1 MNIRKIL
8 RWCTPLIP
16 AAAGLL
22 CLGVCRLF
30 PAVAER
36 VFARGVLRG
45 LSAVL
50 GTITQYIPFSLAE
63 LLVVAALPV
72 LIVLAV
78 WAIRRP
84 AVRGTVLRGCAWCV
98 SSAFLLYLLMHGIQ
112 YARLP
117 LAEQMGLSVSHTS
130 SVERLADLTAFFAEK
145 AAAARAACKED
156 AQGCLR
162 LSVTTGEAL
171 KSGGE
176 GYERLGARYPFL
188 RGTVDR
194 AKGVV
199 LSHWWSYTGITGMYF
214 PLTAE
219 ANVNVDVP
227 VDEMLMTISHELAH
241 TRGYAHEDECNFLGI
256 LACVNHPDV
265 EWQYAGWL
273 AAYQYPADAL
283 YAADADAWR
292 EATAVCSEGMRCDL
306 ARRAAYWSGF
316 EGPVEDIS
324 AEVNHTFIQVNGD
337 SDGIARYGQVT
348 ALLMAYY
355 ADGV

>member
-1 MNIRKIL
+1 MNVRKIL
-8 RWCTPLIP
+8 RWLSPLLP

-30 PAVAER
+30 PTVAEW
-36 VFARGVLRG
+36 VFARGVFRG
-45 LSAVL
+45 LSALL
-50 GTITQYIPFSLAE
+50 GTATQFLPFSLTE
-63 LLVVAALPV
+63 LLAVSALPAV
-72 LIVLAV
+72 IALAV
-78 WAIRRP
+78 WAVRRKS
-84 AVRGTVLRGCAWCV
+84 VRVRLLRGCGWCA
-98 SSAFLLYLLMHGIQ
+98 SCAFLLYLLMHGLQ

-117 LAEQMGLSVSHTS
+117 LAEQMGLSVTHSS
-130 SVERLADLTAFFAEK
+130 SVERLAELTAYFAEK
-145 AAAARAACKED
+145 ASAARAECKED
-156 AQGCLR
+156 ALGCMR
-162 LSVTTGEAL
+162 LPATAGEAL
-171 KSGGE
+171 KSGGA
-176 GYERLGARYPFL
+176 GYDRLAEQYPFL

-227 VDEMLMTISHELAH
+227 PDEMLMTISHELAH
-241 TRGYAHEDECNFLGI
+241 TRGYAHEDECNFLGV

-273 AAYQYPADAL
+273 AAYQYTADAL
-283 YAADADAWR
+283 YAADADAYY
-292 EATAVCSEGMRCDL
+292 EVAALCSDGVRRDL
-306 ARRAAYWSGF
+306 ARRAAYWSGY
-316 EGPVEDIS
+316 EGPVEEIS
-324 AEVNHTFIQVNGD
+324 AEVNNAFIQANGD

>member
-1 MNIRKIL
+1 MKFRVML
-8 RWCTPLIP
+8 RRLCPLVP
-16 AAAGLL
+16 AVAGVL

-30 PAVAER
+30 PAVAEW

-50 GTITQYIPFSLAE
+50 GTVTQYVPFSLAE
-63 LLVVAALPV
+63 LLVVLALPAV
-72 LIVLAV
+72 VGLAV
-78 WAIRRP
+78 WAVCRP
-84 AVRGTVLRGCAWCV
+84 AVRMKMLRGCAWCL
-98 SSAFLLYLLMHGIQ
+98 SSAFLLYVLMHGAQ

-117 LAEQMGLSVSHTS
+117 LAQQMGLSVSHES
-130 SVERLADLTAFFAEK
+130 SVERLAHLTAYFAEN
-145 AAAARAACKED
+145 ASAARVECKED

-162 LSVTTGEAL
+162 LPVTTSEAL

-176 GYERLGARYPFL
+176 GYVRLAERYPFL
-188 RGTVDR
+188 HGAVNR

-227 VDEMLMTISHELAH
+227 PDEMLMTVSHELAH

-256 LACVNHPDV
+256 LACVNHPAV

-273 AAYQYPADAL
+273 AAYQYTADAL

-292 EATAVCSEGMRCDL
+292 EVAALCSDGVRRDL
-306 ARRAAYWSGF
+306 ARRAAYWSSF
-316 EGPVEDIS
+316 EGPVEEIS
-324 AEVNHTFIQVNGD
+324 AEVNNAFIQANGD
-337 SDGIARYGQVT
+337 SDGVARYGQVT

>member
-8 RWCTPLIP
+8 RRLLPLIP

-30 PAVAER
+30 PAVAEW
-36 VFARGVLRG
+36 VFARGVRRG
-45 LSAVL
+45 LSALL
-50 GTITQYIPFSLAE
+50 GTVTGFLPFSLAE
-63 LLVVAALPV
+63 LLVVTALPA
-72 LIVLAV
+72 AV
-78 WAIRRP
+78 ALVVRAVRRP
-84 AVRGTVLRGCAWCV
+84 AVRAKLLRGCAWCV
-98 SSAFLLYLLMHGIQ
+98 SSAFLLYLLMHGLQ

-117 LAEQMGLSVSHTS
+117 LSEQMGLSVSHSS
-130 SVERLADLTAFFAEK
+130 SVERLADLTAYFAEK
-145 AAAARAACKED
+145 ASAARAACKED
-156 AQGCLR
+156 AQGCMR
-162 LSVTTGEAL
+162 LSTTTGEVL

-176 GYERLGARYPFL
+176 GYARLAVRYPFL
-188 RGTVDR
+188 RGTADR

-227 VDEMLMTISHELAH
+227 ADEMLMTISHELAH

-256 LACVNHPDV
+256 LACVNHPAV

-273 AAYQYPADAL
+273 AAYQYTADAL
-283 YAADADAWR
+283 YAADADAYYDVAAR
-292 EATAVCSEGMRCDL
+292 CSDGMRRDL

-316 EGPVEDIS
+316 EGPVEEIS
-324 AEVNHTFIQVNGD
+324 AEVNNAFIQVNGD

>member
-1 MNIRKIL
+1 MNIRKFL
-8 RWCTPLIP
+8 RRSLPLIP

-22 CLGVCRLF
+22 CLGICRLF
-30 PAVAER
+30 PAVAEW
-36 VFARGVLRG
+36 VFARGVFRG
-45 LSAVL
+45 VSALL
-50 GTITQYIPFSLAE
+50 GTATQYLPFSLTE
-63 LLVVAALPV
+63 LLAVLALPAV
-72 LIVLAV
+72 ILLIV
-78 WAIRRP
+78 W
-84 AVRGTVLRGCAWCV
+84 AVRRSAVRKKIMRGCAWCL
-98 SSAFLLYLLMHGIQ
+98 SFAFLLYLLMHGVQ

-117 LAEQMGLSVSHTS
+117 LSEQMGLAVSHEST
-130 SVERLADLTAFFAEK
+130 VERLASLTAYFAEN
-145 AAAARAACKED
+145 ASAARAECKED
-156 AQGCLR
+156 AQGCLK

-171 KSGGE
+171 KHGGE
-176 GYERLGARYPFL
+176 GYARLAAQYPFL
-188 RGTVDR
+188 RGTVNR

-227 VDEMLMTISHELAH
+227 PDEMLMTISHELAH

-256 LACVNHPDV
+256 LACVNHPAA

-273 AAYQYPADAL
+273 AAYQYTADAL
-283 YAADADAWR
+283 YAADADAYY
-292 EATAVCSEGMRCDL
+292 EVAALCSDGVRRDL
-306 ARRAAYWSGF
+306 SRRAAYWSGF
-316 EGPVEDIS
+316 EGPVEEIS
-324 AEVNHTFIQVNGD
+324 TEVNNAFIQVNGD